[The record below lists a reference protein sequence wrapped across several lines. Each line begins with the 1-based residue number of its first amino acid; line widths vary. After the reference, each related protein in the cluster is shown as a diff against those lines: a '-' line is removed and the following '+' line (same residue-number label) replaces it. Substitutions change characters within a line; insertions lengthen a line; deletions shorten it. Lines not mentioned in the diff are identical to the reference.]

1 MKHPLPK
8 LCLFLLPLLASCRNE
23 APTPLTVDQRDR
35 MELVRQPKEEWKPGE
50 AARGL
55 EMLLL
60 VERHKIRKGEP
71 LNYRLEMRNV
81 GRDPILFQEDPP
93 SFIKEGSLC
102 GSHGFKFYA
111 APPRGKEQA
120 LTCRPAGTGEVH
132 VGTRAAAAPEPGLDL
147 TLLPGEYLLTRGA
160 GPGRPFRTLTAA
172 EPFDKTGTYRL
183 KAVFT
188 QKNGFRAESNAIAIE
203 VVP

>member
-1 MKHPLPK
+1 MKYPLPT
-8 LCLFLLPLLASCRNE
+8 LCLLLLPLLASCRSE
-23 APTPLTVDQRDR
+23 APAPPTADQRDR
-35 MELVRQPKEEWKPGE
+35 SELVRQPKEEWKPRD

-55 EMLLL
+55 EILLL
-60 VERHKIRKGEP
+60 AERSKIRKGEP

-81 GRDPILFQEDPP
+81 GRDPILFKEDPP

-111 APPRGKEQA
+111 APPRGKEQP
-120 LTCRPAGTGEVH
+120 LTCGTAGADEVA
-132 VGTRAAAAPEPGLDL
+132 VSTRAAATPEPGLDL
-147 TLLPGEYLLTRGA
+147 TLMPGEYLLTRGS

-188 QKNGFRAESNAIAIE
+188 QKNGFRAESNTVAIE